1 MDLCNINEIK
11 ALLARHGFRF
21 SKSMGQNF
29 LIESWVPQD
38 IAESSG
44 AKEGYGVLEIGPG
57 IGALT
62 KELAMRADRVVS
74 VELDQSLL
82 PILKETME
90 PYPNSEIVSGD
101 ILKVDIPA
109 LVQEKFQ
116 GLTPIVC
123 ANLPYNITSPVL
135 TALIES
141 GCFHAIT
148 VMIQREV
155 AQRICA
161 LPGTSEYGAFSVY
174 CQYHTAPEILF
185 DVPPECFLPAPKVTS
200 SVLRMVP
207 KEKPVEV
214 DDEGD
219 EPHERCQPK
228 HDAEHHERD
237 RPTLERTASHHA
249 GAGQH
254 AQKDPDAERDH
265 TATLCRREQ
274 RQVGGGDVCIV
285 VAVKQSHVPGCDHVH
300 TRHDAKE
307 RARSPHESHNDV
319 APDRFH
325 AAEDPGRSLPGIR
338 DESAVEVHD
347 GSEHECDAQ
356 HEEHNARDG
365 KHALPVEA
373 DERDSDAEDDHTRP
387 FSARE
392 RGQLLGRRRGVVVAM
407 E

>member
-57 IGALT
+57 IGPLT

-116 GLTPIVC
+116 GLAPIVC

-135 TALIES
+135 TALIET

-200 SVLRMVP
+200 SVLRMIP

-214 DDEGD
+214 DDEAHFFRVVRAAFAQRRKTLLNSLMTSFGGEFTKEELANAIAD
-219 EPHERCQPK
+219 CDFQPNIRGERLSIQ
-228 HDAEHHERD
+228 D
-237 RPTLERTASHHA
+237 
-249 GAGQH
+249 
-254 AQKDPDAERDH
+254 
-265 TATLCRREQ
+265 
-274 RQVGGGDVCIV
+274 
-285 VAVKQSHVPGCDHVH
+285 
-300 TRHDAKE
+300 
-307 RARSPHESHNDV
+307 
-319 APDRFH
+319 F
-325 AAEDPGRSLPGIR
+325 
-338 DESAVEVHD
+338 
-347 GSEHECDAQ
+347 
-356 HEEHNARDG
+356 
-365 KHALPVEA
+365 
-373 DERDSDAEDDHTRP
+373 
-387 FSARE
+387 
-392 RGQLLGRRRGVVVAM
+392 AM
-407 E
+407 LSKRLRK

>member
-57 IGALT
+57 IGPLT

-214 DDEGD
+214 DDEAHFFRVVRAAFAQRRKTLLNSLMTSFGGEFTKEELANAIAD
-219 EPHERCQPK
+219 CDFQPNIRGERLSIQ
-228 HDAEHHERD
+228 D
-237 RPTLERTASHHA
+237 
-249 GAGQH
+249 
-254 AQKDPDAERDH
+254 
-265 TATLCRREQ
+265 
-274 RQVGGGDVCIV
+274 
-285 VAVKQSHVPGCDHVH
+285 
-300 TRHDAKE
+300 
-307 RARSPHESHNDV
+307 
-319 APDRFH
+319 F
-325 AAEDPGRSLPGIR
+325 
-338 DESAVEVHD
+338 
-347 GSEHECDAQ
+347 
-356 HEEHNARDG
+356 
-365 KHALPVEA
+365 
-373 DERDSDAEDDHTRP
+373 
-387 FSARE
+387 
-392 RGQLLGRRRGVVVAM
+392 AM
-407 E
+407 LSKRMRK